1 MVSGDSRSAM
11 LSLGDFLSTSIL
23 CRICSA
29 CKIEPTVS
37 NRYIYCVY
45 STVSLL
51 ARIDPSSRLFVFV
64 SKHNESTRGA
74 DASVE
79 VPKLHNIK
87 LLIASFYT
95 HIDYNYHDE
104 HL

>member
-1 MVSGDSRSAM
+1 MQILHRCS
-11 LSLGDFLSTSIL
+11 ST
-23 CRICSA
+23 A
-29 CKIEPTVS
+29 K
-37 NRYIYCVY
+37 
-45 STVSLL
+45 
-51 ARIDPSSRLFVFV
+51 
-64 SKHNESTRGA
+64 NESTAGA

-104 HL
+104 HQL